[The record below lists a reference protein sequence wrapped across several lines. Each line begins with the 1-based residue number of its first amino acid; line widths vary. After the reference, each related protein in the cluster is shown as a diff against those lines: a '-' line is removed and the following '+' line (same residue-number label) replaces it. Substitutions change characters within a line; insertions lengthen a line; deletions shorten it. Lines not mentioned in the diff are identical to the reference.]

1 MMKKIL
7 IIEDE
12 AMLAEMYKEKLEK
25 EGFEV
30 LLASNVE
37 EGLEIAKREKP
48 NLILLDILLEGENG
62 ISFLKKQ
69 KSDEEISEIPVIVFS
84 NYDNTQTKKEAQNL
98 GVKEYLIKTNFT
110 PEEFIEK
117 IKKYLK

>member
-1 MMKKIL
+1 MKKIL

-62 ISFLKKQ
+62 ISFLQKQ